1 MEARIYRPAKSVMQS
16 GGGGANRWV
25 LEFEAEDG
33 RRIDSLMGWTGSSD
47 TAQQVCLSFA
57 TKDAAVAYAEARGL
71 PYSVDPPRERKVTV
85 RAYADNFRF
94 DKPQ

>member
-1 MEARIYRPAKSVMQS
+1 MEARLYRPARSVMQS
-16 GGGGANRWV
+16 GRGKAKKWV
-25 LEFEAEDG
+25 LEFEAEDA

-47 TAQQVCLSFA
+47 TAQQVRLSFA
-57 TKDAAVAYAEARGL
+57 TKEAAVAFAEARAI
-71 PYSVDPPRERKVTV
+71 PYAIDAPHERKVPI

>member
-16 GGGGANRWV
+16 GRGSAKPWV
-25 LEFEAEDG
+25 LEFEAEDA

-47 TAQQVCLSFA
+47 TAQQVCLRFA
-57 TKDAAVAYAEARGL
+57 TKEAAVAYAEAHGL
-71 PYSVDPPRERKVTV
+71 PYSVDSPRDPKVAI

-94 DKPQ
+94 DKPH